1 MRVSGTADCPR
12 LVVFRSLKRNYAQ
25 LVDDAKGAVLA
36 AASDTKLTAKETKT
50 QRAKKVG
57 LELAKKA
64 LEKGIK
70 QCVFDRGGWAYHG
83 RVKAIADGAR
93 EGGLK
98 F

>member
-1 MRVSGTADCPR
+1 MAGTPERPR
-12 LVVFRSLKRNYAQ
+12 LVVYRSLKRNYAQ
-25 LVDDAKGAVLA
+25 LFDDSAGKILA
-36 AASDTKLTAKETKT
+36 AANDSAFMKEGKKIE
-50 QRAKKVG
+50 RAKKVG

-64 LEKGIK
+64 LEKGISS
-70 QCVFDRGGWAYHG
+70 CVFDRSGYQYHG